1 LAFILLLYTA
11 LPALAVLVKY
21 EITTTLVGSD
31 FANLPSWVSYWA
43 SIDREKPMISITDIN
58 ADGLVQF
65 AEILIDGDMIVL
77 ATPEI
82 AGLPY
87 VTSALIAAGA
97 LAAAL
102 STADGL
108 LLTIASALSHDTYFK
123 MINPRASAQR
133 RVTASKLLLLLVALL
148 AAYVASFRS
157 GDILSMV
164 SAAFSLAASTLFPAL
179 VLGVFWKRANQQGAI
194 AGMLV
199 GFFVCVIYLV
209 QTSPAF
215 GGSAANQ
222 WFHIASVSAGVFGVP
237 AGFTAMVIVTLL
249 TPAPSERQ
257 LALVD
262 QLRAP

>member
-1 LAFILLLYTA
+1 
-11 LPALAVLVKY
+11 
-21 EITTTLVGSD
+21 
-31 FANLPSWVSYWA
+31 
-43 SIDREKPMISITDIN
+43 
-58 ADGLVQF
+58 
-65 AEILIDGDMIVL
+65 
-77 ATPEI
+77 
-82 AGLPY
+82 
-87 VTSALIAAGA
+87 
-97 LAAAL
+97 
-102 STADGL
+102 
-108 LLTIASALSHDTYFK
+108 
-123 MINPRASAQR
+123 
-133 RVTASKLLLLLVALL
+133 
-148 AAYVASFRS
+148 
-157 GDILSMV
+157 MV

-194 AGMLV
+194 AGMLI
-199 GFFVCVIYLV
+199 GFLVCVIYLV